1 MTQTDM
7 PIKQNGAIAK
17 AFDIGQRLF
26 SLFIATAL
34 PAITTGAVIGVSVAK
49 SAIMAGA
56 MAVIGVVQK
65 LAAASVDGELTAA
78 EIREAFSNGKSATPT
93 KKK

>member
-1 MTQTDM
+1 MTQEM
-7 PIKQNGAIAK
+7 VMKQNATLAK

-26 SLFIATAL
+26 SLFLATAL

-65 LAAASVDGELTAA
+65 LAAASVDGNLSSE
-78 EIREAFSNGKSATPT
+78 EIKDAFSGNNTR